1 MNTDP
6 RLYDMSFW
14 IADDGSGNAPDAYF
28 ESVKPKLSD
37 LSGTLSPDRRLEKR
51 MLSYPIKKQT
61 NAWWAEMQFTM
72 PPDKLLAFKDSLK
85 YEDRILRKVITLVV
99 ISKKIRKPRLGPQA
113 RSDASARTG
122 RDAKPKEAD
131 AADLDA
137 KLKQILETE
146 KAN

>member
-14 IADDGSGNAPDAYF
+14 IVDDGSGNAPDAYF
-28 ESVKPKLSD
+28 ESIKAKVSQFSGVLSR
-37 LSGTLSPDRRLEKR
+37 DRRLEKR

-72 PPDKLLAFKDSLK
+72 PPQQLLAFKDALK
-85 YEDRILRKVITLVV
+85 YEANILRKVIISVV
-99 ISKKIRKPRLGPQA
+99 VSKKVRKPRLGPQA
-113 RSDASARTG
+113 RGESQGRTV
-122 RDAKPKEAD
+122 REAKPTEVD
-131 AADLDA
+131 ADLDT